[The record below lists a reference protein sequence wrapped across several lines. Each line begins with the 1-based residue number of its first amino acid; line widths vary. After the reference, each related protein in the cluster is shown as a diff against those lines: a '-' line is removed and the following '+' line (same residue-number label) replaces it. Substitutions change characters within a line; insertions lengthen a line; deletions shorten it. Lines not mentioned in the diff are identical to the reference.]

1 MNSYEMIAILSAQLE
16 SEEIDEAIEKIS
28 NAISQNGGTDE
39 ISSLKGRKRLA
50 FPIND
55 HIDGNVVL
63 STFNVD
69 PDKVN
74 QITEALRQDERY
86 LRNMVVRV

>member
-1 MNSYEMIAILSAQLE
+1 MNSYEMIAILSPQLE

-55 HIDGNVVL
+55 HIDGCLLYTSDAADDSLV
-63 STFNVD
+63 
-69 PDKVN
+69 
-74 QITEALRQDERY
+74 
-86 LRNMVVRV
+86 

>member
-1 MNSYEMIAILSAQLE
+1 MIAILSPQLE
-16 SEEIDEAIEKIS
+16 SEEIDEAIEKIRT
-28 NAISQNGGTDE
+28 AISENGGMDE
-39 ISSLKGRKRLA
+39 VSSLKGRKRLA

-63 STFNVD
+63 STFNIG

-74 QITEALRQDERY
+74 QITEVLRQDERY

>member
-1 MNSYEMIAILSAQLE
+1 MNSYEMIAILSPQLE
-16 SEEIDEAIEKIS
+16 SEEIDEAIEKIRT
-28 NAISQNGGTDE
+28 AISENGGMDE
-39 ISSLKGRKRLA
+39 VSSLKGRKRLA

-63 STFNVD
+63 STFNIG

-74 QITEALRQDERY
+74 QITEVLRQDERY